1 MLGPTGI
8 GALWGR
14 REILNAM
21 PPFLGG
27 GDMIREVH
35 LRSFKSSELP
45 WKFEA
50 GTPAIA
56 EAIGFGVAVDYLESL
71 GMNAIHAHEREIT
84 AYAMERL
91 SEIEGLRI
99 LGPSVDLR
107 NGLVAFTLG
116 DVHPHDIASALDT
129 MGIAVRAG
137 HHCAMPLHE
146 RLGISAS
153 ARASFYVYT
162 TKAEVDALAQ
172 GLEQVIRY
180 FDL

>member
-1 MLGPTGI
+1 
-8 GALWGR
+8 LWGR
-14 REILNAM
+14 RELLSAM

-27 GDMIREVH
+27 GDMIREVR

-56 EAIGFGVAVDYLESL
+56 EAIGFGVAVDYLETL
-71 GMNAIHAHEREIT
+71 GMDAVQAHEREVT
-84 AYAMERL
+84 AYAMARL
-91 SEIEGLRI
+91 SEIKRLRI
-99 LGPSVDLR
+99 LGPSADR
-107 NGLVAFTLG
+107 RGGLVAFTLG
-116 DVHPHDIASALDT
+116 DIHPHDIASALDT

-146 RLGISAS
+146 RFGIPAS

-162 TKAEVDALAQ
+162 TRAEIDALAD
-172 GLEQVIRY
+172 GLERVIK
-180 FDL
+180 FFSF